1 MDYAMEIARI
11 GEQARRRSALLI
23 DDIEETKRRS
33 AARSRE
39 AIEASV
45 TELQQYWDEHGEEL
59 LEQERQTR
67 ADAEQVCAAAEEQ
80 EWLQSRAREHREA
93 IARSVAAR
101 RAADVVTATDE
112 DDDEEAAY
120 YRRKSWLV

>member
-1 MDYAMEIARI
+1 MDYAAEIARI
-11 GEQARRRSALLI
+11 GEQARRRSELLI

-33 AARSRE
+33 AARGRE
-39 AIEASV
+39 AVEASV
-45 TELQQYWDEHGEEL
+45 AELQQYWDEHGKEL
-59 LEQERQTR
+59 LEQERQAR
-67 ADAEQVCAAAEEQ
+67 AEAEQARVAAEEQ
-80 EWLQSRAREHREA
+80 EWLQGRVREQREA
-93 IARSVAAR
+93 VARSVAAR

>member
-1 MDYAMEIARI
+1 MDYAAEIARI

-23 DDIEETKRRS
+23 DDIEETKHRS
-33 AARSRE
+33 AARGRE
-39 AIEASV
+39 AVEASV
-45 TELQQYWDEHGEEL
+45 AELQQYWDEHGEEL
-59 LEQERQTR
+59 LEQERKAR
-67 ADAEQVCAAAEEQ
+67 AEAEQARVAAEEQ
-80 EWLQSRAREHREA
+80 EWLQGRVREQREA
-93 IARSVAAR
+93 VARSVAAR